1 MFARAFAAESMHT
14 FCRRL
19 VDNVIRLMTE
29 TSADQV
35 VVPTAVFLVLDQ
47 AHGGDATAEEIQRRF
62 RFLDV
67 ESRDVIDFHLLGWQ
81 SQADGTLAFDL
92 ASFQSCRDDLLRAGV
107 RKFGGYADILIFDVC
122 YRDGRI

>member
-29 TSADQV
+29 TSADQF

-67 ESRDVIDFHLLGWQ
+67 ESRDVIDFPC
-81 SQADGTLAFDL
+81 S
-92 ASFQSCRDDLLRAGV
+92 
-107 RKFGGYADILIFDVC
+107 
-122 YRDGRI
+122 DGRVRPTAPSHSISRRFRAAATICCGQACASSVATPIS